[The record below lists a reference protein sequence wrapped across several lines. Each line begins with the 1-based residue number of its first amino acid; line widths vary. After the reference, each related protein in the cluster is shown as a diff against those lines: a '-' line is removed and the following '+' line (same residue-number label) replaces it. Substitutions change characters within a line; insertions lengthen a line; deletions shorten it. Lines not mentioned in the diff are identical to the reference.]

1 VLQARFSIVRGPAR
15 LHQPEMLNESMIA
28 CIILHNMIVEDERD
42 LYHGADDF
50 DYEQINDT
58 PFKPLSHEHTA
69 EALDFIQNHHCIKDQ
84 EIHS

>member
-1 VLQARFSIVRGPAR
+1 
-15 LHQPEMLNESMIA
+15 
-28 CIILHNMIVEDERD
+28 MIVEDERD

-69 EALDFIQNHHCIKDQ
+69 EALDFIQNHHRIKDQ